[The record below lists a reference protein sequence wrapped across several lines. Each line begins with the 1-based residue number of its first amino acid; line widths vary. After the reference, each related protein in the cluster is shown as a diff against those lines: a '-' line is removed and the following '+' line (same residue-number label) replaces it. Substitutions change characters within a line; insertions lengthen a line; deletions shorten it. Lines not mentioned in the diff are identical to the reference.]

1 MPSRTRRLLLAQAL
15 LTALASPSLTAH
27 AQAADDADEARATE
41 LDAITVTAQ
50 SRTQELQQVPIAI
63 AVVGEE
69 QVERLSAVDLSG
81 VSAYVPGLVVDP
93 FDRTQPSFSLR
104 GIATDGFSIGI
115 DQAVGVY
122 VNGIYQTNGGGSLL
136 AFNDVQRIEVLKGP
150 QGTLF
155 GRNTAA
161 GAISIVTNAP
171 TPDFEARAKAR
182 VGNDGQ
188 RYVDALANLPLGETF
203 GVRISGLVNRSDGW
217 AEDAATGREYALDR
231 NEGVRAA
238 IGGSLTDTWEMQ
250 LSWDHERL
258 KEPQRLQIGVLPF
271 LSNTSQRAP
280 FPPNPASF
288 RDPREVDI
296 YQDVAGGRQ
305 TRGYDGGTLAFT
317 GRYDWGSVT
326 STTAFS
332 ESELA
337 HFEDQDGTNNP
348 FLRLDSGVTQSGRTL
363 YQEFKFAGAN
373 DSIDWVGGAS
383 FYREEGK
390 QSNIVVS
397 STSTIDTLFFNQG
410 IQAPCGGPL
419 SCIDAQLRPFQF
431 PFGFTGNPYR
441 EQIDNTMD
449 STSLAV
455 FGDVIWHITD
465 RFNLTLGLRHTR
477 DDKEF
482 SWFNQPRTAAEL
494 EQTLVNLNALG
505 LLAQIPPQLLAAL
518 RSNLVFPAA
527 VGRRVERDQSWDDT
541 SPRLVLDYAFSQD
554 TMGFVSASKGYKA
567 GGFDGVQIDSEYAP
581 EEVWNYELGVKNS
594 FPALRMSL
602 NASVYHYRY
611 SDRQSLLLVPSNNPA
626 GIPQYLV
633 QSFDQSADGL
643 DIEWLWKATSALTL
657 NLAAAYIDSTFDE
670 GAATARGDDISGQPT
685 GEPRWTIAAGL
696 NYLWQLD
703 TNGEL
708 ELNLQHA
715 WRGETRC
722 NDDSLFQ
729 GTCGEYPG
737 FTVGEEVN
745 LTNLRLAWTSPSRQW
760 GAAFYVNNLL
770 DEQYVSSVAGQG
782 LSVLGTPVAAITPPR
797 QWGVEGSW
805 RF

>member
-1 MPSRTRRLLLAQAL
+1 MTTQPRPQLLAQAL
-15 LTALASPSLTAH
+15 ILALATPANVAW

-69 QVERLSAVDLSG
+69 QVERLSAVDLSDI
-81 VSAYVPGLVVDP
+81 SAYVPGLVVNS

-104 GIATDGFSIGI
+104 GIATDSFSLGI
-115 DQAVGVY
+115 DQAVGIY
-122 VNGIYQTNGGGSLL
+122 INGIYQTNGGGSLL
-136 AFNDVQRIEVLKGP
+136 AFNDIQRIEVLKGP

-161 GAISIVTNAP
+161 GAVSIVTNAP

-182 VGNDGQ
+182 IGNDGQ

-217 AEDAATGREYALDR
+217 REDAATGRAYALDR

-238 IGGSLTDTWEMQ
+238 IGGSLGDTWEMQ

-258 KEPQRLQIGVLPF
+258 KEPQRLEIGVLPALF
-271 LSNTSQRAP
+271 GSTARAP
-280 FPPNPASF
+280 FPPNPATF
-288 RDPREVDI
+288 ADPRDVAI
-296 YQDVAGGRQ
+296 FQDVEGGRQ
-305 TRGYDGGTLAFT
+305 TRGYDGGTLNFT
-317 GRYDWGSVT
+317 GRYDWGSVS

-332 ESELA
+332 ESELE

-348 FLRLDSGVTQSGRTL
+348 AVRLDSGVTQSGRTL

-373 DSIDWVGGAS
+373 DRIDWVGGAS
-383 FYREEGK
+383 FYREEGR
-390 QSNIVVS
+390 QSSIVRA
-397 STSTIDTLFFNQG
+397 TTTTIDTLFFNQG

-441 EQIDNTMD
+441 EQIDNTMT
-449 STSLAV
+449 SSSLAV
-455 FGDVIWHITD
+455 FGDVIWHISD
-465 RFNLTLGLRHTR
+465 RLNLTLGLRHTR

-482 SWFNQPRTAAEL
+482 TWFNQPRTADEL

-505 LLAQIPPQLLAAL
+505 LLSQIPPQLLAAL
-518 RSNLVFPAA
+518 NSNLVFPAA
-527 VGRRVERDQSWDDT
+527 VGTLVKRDQSWDDT
-541 SPRLVLDYAFSQD
+541 SPRLVLDYAFTPD

-581 EEVWNYELGVKNS
+581 EEVWNYELGLKNV

-643 DIEWLWKATSALTL
+643 DVEWLWKASSALTL

-670 GAATARGDDISGQPT
+670 GARTAGGDDLGGQPT
-685 GEPRWTIAAGL
+685 GAPRWSFTAGL
-696 NYLWQLD
+696 NYLWELD
-703 TNGEL
+703 QIGAL

-715 WRGETRC
+715 WRGKVRC
-722 NDDSLFQ
+722 NADSLFQ

-737 FTVGEEVN
+737 FTVGDEIN
-745 LTNLRLAWTSPSRQW
+745 LTNLRLGWTAPGGQW
-760 GAAFYVNNLL
+760 GAALYVNNLL
-770 DEQYVSSVAGQG
+770 DEQYVTEIGGQG

-797 QWGVEGSW
+797 QWGIEGSW